1 MTTNISPHD
10 FTKVTT
16 SLRQFFLDKNFLEVH
31 TQNRLSILAACE
43 DPTTVATYNYN
54 DIIWPLPQTGQMWL
68 EYELLNNPD
77 LKGVFC
83 VSTSYR
89 QEQNPVEGRHEVIFP
104 MFEFEAPG
112 DFEDLLNMERDL
124 VKHLGFTV
132 PDFVARQFGF
142 GNFIT
147 NGPFPE
153 KTYKMWCQ
161 EFNCEELDHEHE
173 QMISDSHPTGVGFIT
188 KFPYHTSPFW
198 NMKKE
203 KELANKCDVIMGGM
217 ETIGSAERSAD
228 PKEMEDQFHTISD
241 GEYAGLLFKLF
252 GKERVEKELKEFL
265 SHKFF
270 PRYGGGI
277 GLTRLISALKIYSNL
292 NPDADD
298 NGRRK
303 YGVKLEND

>member
-1 MTTNISPHD
+1 
-10 FTKVTT
+10 
-16 SLRQFFLDKNFLEVH
+16 
-31 TQNRLSILAACE
+31 
-43 DPTTVATYNYN
+43 
-54 DIIWPLPQTGQMWL
+54 MWL

-112 DFEDLLNMERDL
+112 DFQDLLNMERDL

-153 KTYKMWCQ
+153 KTYGMWCQ
-161 EFNCEELDHEHE
+161 EFDCEELDHEHE

-203 KELANKCDVIMGGM
+203 GDLANKCDVIMGGM

-228 PKEMEDQFHTISD
+228 PEEMEEQFHTISD
-241 GEYAGLLFKLF
+241 GEYAELLFKLF
-252 GKERVEKELKEFL
+252 GEERVEKELKEFL

-277 GLTRLISALKIYSNL
+277 GLTRLISALKIYNNL
-292 NPDADD
+292 NPDSKD
-298 NGRRK
+298 N
-303 YGVKLEND
+303 YHE